1 MTEQTQRQ
9 APPRVTTT
17 EDDGAAPRSELG
29 IVLTGGGARAAYQ
42 VGVLRGLARRF
53 PNTRFPIITGVSA
66 GAINAVFLAQHPGT
80 LAAAVTDLEEIWRG
94 LSIERV
100 FRVDTVALSG
110 NFARWV
116 ARLTSGGSAKA
127 PEVRGLVDTEPLR
140 ETLQKVLPTVDGEI
154 IGIQRNLEAGRLGAV
169 ALTTIDYATGQT
181 ITWVEG
187 RDIRTWE
194 RPNRRSRQA
203 RLTIQ
208 HVLASAALP
217 LLFPAVR
224 LAGSWHGDG
233 GIRLSAPLSPS
244 IHLGASRVLVIS
256 TRYERDHAEADR
268 PTIRGYPPPAQILG
282 KLLNSVFLDLVD
294 QDVARLQKM
303 NELLERVPE
312 TLRGDF
318 RPIEAQ
324 VLRPSEDL
332 GRLAGEYE
340 PELPTTFR
348 FLTRS
353 LGTRE
358 TSSPDFLSL
367 LMFDPHYLERL
378 MTIGERDAEAA
389 APALEKILR
398 VPATPA

>member
-1 MTEQTQRQ
+1 
-9 APPRVTTT
+9 
-17 EDDGAAPRSELG
+17 
-29 IVLTGGGARAAYQ
+29 
-42 VGVLRGLARRF
+42 
-53 PNTRFPIITGVSA
+53 
-66 GAINAVFLAQHPGT
+66 
-80 LAAAVTDLEEIWRG
+80 
-94 LSIERV
+94 
-100 FRVDTVALSG
+100 
-110 NFARWV
+110 
-116 ARLTSGGSAKA
+116 
-127 PEVRGLVDTEPLR
+127 
-140 ETLQKVLPTVDGEI
+140 
-154 IGIQRNLEAGRLGAV
+154 
-169 ALTTIDYATGQT
+169 
-181 ITWVEG
+181 
-187 RDIRTWE
+187 
-194 RPNRRSRQA
+194 
-203 RLTIQ
+203 
-208 HVLASAALP
+208 
-217 LLFPAVR
+217 
-224 LAGSWHGDG
+224 
-233 GIRLSAPLSPS
+233 
-244 IHLGASRVLVIS
+244 
-256 TRYERDHAEADR
+256 
-268 PTIRGYPPPAQILG
+268 
-282 KLLNSVFLDLVD
+282 
-294 QDVARLQKM
+294 M